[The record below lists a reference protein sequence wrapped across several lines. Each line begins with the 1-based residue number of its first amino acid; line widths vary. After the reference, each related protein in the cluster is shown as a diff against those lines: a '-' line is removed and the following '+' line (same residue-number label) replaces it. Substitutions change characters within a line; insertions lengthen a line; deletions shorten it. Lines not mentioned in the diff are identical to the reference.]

1 MSYLVTF
8 NNHAA
13 RSFRKLSRDIQQ
25 RLKPVI
31 NDLQEDP
38 RPIGAEKIK
47 GQDDI
52 YRIRVGDY
60 RILYEVRDKELVI
73 CIVETGHRREVYR
86 R

>member
-1 MSYLVTF
+1 MSYLVIF

-13 RSFRKLSRDIQQ
+13 RSFRKLPRNIQQ
-25 RLKPVI
+25 RLRPVI

-38 RPIGAEKIK
+38 RPTGVEKIK
-47 GQDDI
+47 GEDDI

-60 RILYEVRDKELVI
+60 RILYEVGDKELII
-73 CIVETGHRREVYR
+73 CIIETGHRREVYR